1 MPIFEY
7 QCRSCRFEY
16 EYLVLSQS
24 EGVLNCPRCGSSNAQ
39 KIMSTASVVRSPSQK
54 ATDRASALA
63 NVNPSKPQEV
73 ARYFK
78 EYGSRFG
85 DSDFRGTKAW
95 KNAVDR
101 VSEGGPT
108 LEEE

>member
-1 MPIFEY
+1 M
-7 QCRSCRFEY
+7 
-16 EYLVLSQS
+16 
-24 EGVLNCPRCGSSNAQ
+24 SS
-39 KIMSTASVVRSPSQK
+39 ASVVRSPSQK
-54 ATDRASALA
+54 ATARAAALA
-63 NVNPSKPQEV
+63 NVDSSKPQEV

>member
-16 EYLVLSQS
+16 EYLVLNQT
-24 EGVLNCPRCGSSNAQ
+24 EDVPVCPRCGSSSAQ
-39 KIMSTASVVRSPSQK
+39 KIMSTASVVRSPSQL
-54 ATDRASALA
+54 ATDRAAALA
-63 NVNPSKPQEV
+63 KVNPSKPQEV

-78 EYGSRFG
+78 EHGSRFG

-101 VSEGGPT
+101 VAEGGPT